1 MGGELLDD
9 NSKMRFLVI
18 GVGAIGSAYLAF
30 LTRAGYEAVGL
41 VKKGRK
47 IDRIKVEGI
56 WGEFQ
61 VPVKTVESLRELKFD
76 PDVVI
81 LSVKSY
87 DTEKA
92 LETLKDLNWEG
103 KYLMVAQNGYGN
115 YEKAVSM
122 LGEGKVVLARVIFGS
137 EVVRPGHIRITVCA
151 DDVVIGD
158 PSERIGEDFL
168 RSLAEVF
175 TKAGIPTRFERE
187 VYKYLWDKIIYNS
200 ALNPLGALFETNY
213 GTLARNPHTR
223 EIMDRIIE
231 EIFQVLKS
239 AGMETFWKSPEE
251 YKKVFYE
258 KLIPPTSAHYPS
270 MLKDIKRGKTEIDSL
285 NGAICE
291 LGRKLG
297 VPTPTNELITK
308 LVKAKELLSGADR

>member
-9 NSKMRFLVI
+9 NSKMRFLIV

-30 LTRAGYEAVGL
+30 LTRAGHEAVGL

-47 IDRIKVEGI
+47 VDRIKVEGI
-56 WGEFQ
+56 WGEFE
-61 VPVKTVESLRELKFD
+61 VTVKTVESLRELEFE
-76 PDVVI
+76 PDIVI

-115 YEKAVSM
+115 YERAVSL

-137 EVVRPGHIRITVCA
+137 ELIRPGHIRITVCA

-158 PSERIGEDFL
+158 PSERIEEDFL
-168 RSLAEVF
+168 RSLAEIF

-200 ALNPLGALFETNY
+200 ALNPLGALLETNY
-213 GTLARNPHTR
+213 GTLAQNPHTR

-239 AGMETFWKSPEE
+239 ASIETFWKSPEE

-291 LGRKLG
+291 LGRKVG

-308 LVKAKELLSGADR
+308 LVKAKELLSRADR